1 MTFTLTQLLQLFV
14 TLCGSLVTIGGAGAI
29 IMKYVDKRKEPD
41 THRDQMLEAHEE
53 YLKRDN
59 ERLAELEA
67 SNKIIMKSLL
77 AIMTH
82 ELDGNH
88 TEQLSEAK
96 RNIEN
101 YLINR

>member
-1 MTFTLTQLLQLFV
+1 MTFTIGQLFQIFV
-14 TLCGSLVTIGGAGAI
+14 TFCGSLVTIGGAGALI
-29 IMKYVDKRKEPD
+29 TKYIDKRKKPD
-41 THRDQMLEAHEE
+41 TMRDAVLAEHEE

>member
-1 MTFTLTQLLQLFV
+1 MTFTVAQLLQLFV

-29 IMKYVDKRKEPD
+29 IMKYIDKRKEPD
-41 THRDQMLEAHEE
+41 THRDKMLEEHEE

-59 ERLAELEA
+59 IRLAELEA

-88 TEQLSEAK
+88 TEQLKDAK
-96 RNIEN
+96 TSIEN